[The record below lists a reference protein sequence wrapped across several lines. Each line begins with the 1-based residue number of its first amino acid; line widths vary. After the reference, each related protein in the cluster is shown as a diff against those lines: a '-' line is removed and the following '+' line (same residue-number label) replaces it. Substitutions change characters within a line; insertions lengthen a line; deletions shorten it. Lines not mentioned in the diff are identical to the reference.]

1 MSSVYISERGNTMD
15 KITINIDPY
24 KTRKKP
30 EKWEKHKFIRIN
42 ERVAKHKEDLTL
54 DEIIH
59 EVGENKRA
67 FSRAVMKNN
76 QRNGMSFEKQI
87 FLILDFDDN
96 PDPDRFKQKCED
108 YGLKYTFRYQSLRY
122 SSKNKKFRAV
132 FMLDHWIT
140 DSRIAKLMNNILLE
154 IFDER
159 DGQDLKADINC
170 KDLAR
175 MFLGGKKLIDVFK
188 ENRMSVMDV
197 VHAFHAYYRIA
208 HDKNYVRDLK
218 SFAKKLGVAVIDNR
232 LAVYDISDMNNKFPE
247 EELVKDGNIVMILDD
262 NKKRSKSKASSK
274 NEKINSDTEKP
285 ILSSVI
291 VKKET
296 LMEMCPLF
304 KEYVEGKD
312 IEHSGRFHLATN
324 LRFFKGGRKWFFE
337 ALPDSS
343 SVEKWKRAWEYNARN
358 EYLPRNC
365 EDVCKYAEQCGCRSI
380 YSKLKS
386 RIRKFNKQN
395 LYISLEECQEQLK
408 TRLENAVNSE
418 EDNIFVIK
426 AQTALGKTETY
437 CNLINSEQNKKF
449 IIAVPTC
456 RLQSEVAERLAAKGV
471 ECIQTMSI
479 YESIKKLG
487 LPDLTEMV
495 DQLYADGYGRFVV
508 KKIREYK
515 REKYD
520 KLTEYQRNEL
530 NKLTGKKQ
538 GLEQARCIVTTHA
551 YFHMM
556 NLDSLNEYEIIIDED
571 PVITLFRRNWSMP
584 VKDIETV
591 IEKRYLSPDNTEKLK
606 QILKME
612 DQETCQIDFVK
623 PRDSELDRL
632 YEKRHEI
639 NGPLPLLLESSFLVM
654 DQVREEILFCKKME
668 LPQRKIIILSASA
681 NEEIY
686 KNISNGENR
695 VHFMEIP
702 PARYKGKVIQYTAHT
717 MSRKCIKNVGEEEV
731 KKKVKKISGDIPWI
745 TFKMMETVLYQDTD
759 SALDIHF
766 GKTEGF
772 DSLKGKNIAIV
783 GTPHNRPVL
792 YKLLGVALG
801 YKTTGSMTVH
811 RIKRNNYEFPFMTF
825 ANESMRNLQLFL
837 IETELEQAIG
847 RARVFR
853 EDCTVYVFSNYPCQQ
868 AELNMEP
875 YLDITVEE
883 ETEDEEEI
891 KE

>member
-132 FMLDHWIT
+132 FMLEHWIT

-571 PVITLFRRNWSMP
+571 PVYSGSV
-584 VKDIETV
+584 VKT
-591 IEKRYLSPDNTEKLK
+591 
-606 QILKME
+606 
-612 DQETCQIDFVK
+612 
-623 PRDSELDRL
+623 
-632 YEKRHEI
+632 
-639 NGPLPLLLESSFLVM
+639 
-654 DQVREEILFCKKME
+654 
-668 LPQRKIIILSASA
+668 KI
-681 NEEIY
+681 
-686 KNISNGENR
+686 
-695 VHFMEIP
+695 
-702 PARYKGKVIQYTAHT
+702 
-717 MSRKCIKNVGEEEV
+717 
-731 KKKVKKISGDIPWI
+731 
-745 TFKMMETVLYQDTD
+745 
-759 SALDIHF
+759 
-766 GKTEGF
+766 
-772 DSLKGKNIAIV
+772 
-783 GTPHNRPVL
+783 
-792 YKLLGVALG
+792 
-801 YKTTGSMTVH
+801 
-811 RIKRNNYEFPFMTF
+811 
-825 ANESMRNLQLFL
+825 
-837 IETELEQAIG
+837 
-847 RARVFR
+847 
-853 EDCTVYVFSNYPCQQ
+853 
-868 AELNMEP
+868 
-875 YLDITVEE
+875 
-883 ETEDEEEI
+883 
-891 KE
+891 